1 MKIGDYNTLR
11 INRFTSVG
19 AFLLDEEDK
28 DVLLPNK
35 YLTPEMA
42 IEEMV
47 DVFIYRDSEDRI
59 VATTETPLIHLNSF
73 AYLTVKS
80 VDNVG
85 AFMDWGLEKDLLV
98 PFSEQK
104 NKLVEK
110 GEYLVYMGLDPKT
123 NRLFGSAKINK
134 YLSTEVEDLEI
145 NQEID
150 LLICELTELGRKVI
164 VNNKYHGLIFHN
176 FITKNIIQGDT
187 VQGYV
192 KEIRDDGKIDI
203 TLEKLTDDRFDEHSE
218 FILQCLH
225 ENKGELRFSDK
236 SDPDAIRAF
245 FGMSKKSFKKAIGNL
260 YKAKM
265 IAINENSIELIENKD
280 V

>member
-1 MKIGDYNTLR
+1 MKIGEYNSLR

-19 AFLLDEEDK
+19 AYLLDEEDN

-35 YLTPEMA
+35 YLTPDMA

-47 DVFIYRDSEDRI
+47 NVFIYRDSEDRP
-59 VATTETPLIHLNSF
+59 VATTETPLILLNSF

-110 GEYLVYMGLDPKT
+110 GEYLIYMGLDPKT

-134 YLSTEVEDLEI
+134 YLSTEIDDLEV
-145 NQEID
+145 NQEVD
-150 LLICELTELGRKVI
+150 LLVCELTDLGRKVI
-164 VNNKYHGLIFHN
+164 VNNTYQGLIFHN
-176 FITKNIIQGDT
+176 FITKNIIQGDAIK
-187 VQGYV
+187 GYV
-192 KEIRDDGKIDI
+192 KEIREDGKIDI

-225 ENKGELRFSDK
+225 ENNGVLKFSDK

-260 YKAKM
+260 YKEKM
-265 IAINENSIELIENKD
+265 IVINEDSIEVITE
-280 V
+280 

>member
-1 MKIGDYNTLR
+1 MKIGEYNTLR

-19 AFLLDEEDK
+19 AYLLDEEDK

-35 YLTPEMA
+35 YLTTEMA

-104 NKLVEK
+104 NKLVER
-110 GEYLVYMGLDPKT
+110 GEYLVYMGLDSKT
-123 NRLFGSAKINK
+123 NRLLGNP
-134 YLSTEVEDLEI
+134 DL
-145 NQEID
+145 
-150 LLICELTELGRKVI
+150 
-164 VNNKYHGLIFHN
+164 
-176 FITKNIIQGDT
+176 IIAGMRA
-187 VQGYV
+187 VGP
-192 KEIRDDGKIDI
+192 GK
-203 TLEKLTDDRFDEHSE
+203 
-218 FILQCLH
+218 
-225 ENKGELRFSDK
+225 
-236 SDPDAIRAF
+236 A
-245 FGMSKKSFKKAIGNL
+245 
-260 YKAKM
+260 
-265 IAINENSIELIENKD
+265 SI
-280 V
+280 

>member
-1 MKIGDYNTLR
+1 MKIGEYNTLR

-19 AFLLDEEDK
+19 AYLLDEEDK

-35 YLTPEMA
+35 YLTAEMT

-104 NKLVEK
+104 NKLVER
-110 GEYLVYMGLDPKT
+110 GEYLVYMGLDSKT

-145 NQEID
+145 NQEVD
-150 LLICELTELGRKVI
+150 LIVCELTELGRKVI

-187 VQGYV
+187 LKGYV

-245 FGMSKKSFKKAIGNL
+245 FGMSKKTFKKALGTL
-260 YKAKM
+260 YKEQKVTL
-265 IAINENSIELIENKD
+265 SPDGTQL